1 MRCSS
6 KISENTR
13 VRKAGTIWSGT
24 HFLVRIM
31 EISDLKQSQSF
42 VKPSTVAGMVE
53 SIIGC
58 KWSLSVLQMV
68 QQGINRP
75 GAMER
80 AIDGLTTKVLNE
92 RLRKLLNYGIL
103 QRYAY
108 SEIPPRVEYKLTAF
122 GEKFVH
128 ILNEIE
134 KLNQEIEHGLI
145 EHSLEEN

>member
-1 MRCSS
+1 
-6 KISENTR
+6 
-13 VRKAGTIWSGT
+13 
-24 HFLVRIM
+24 
-31 EISDLKQSQSF
+31 
-42 VKPSTVAGMVE
+42 MVE

-80 AIDGLTTKVLNE
+80 AINGLTTKVLNE
-92 RLRKLLNYGIL
+92 RLRKLVNYGIL
-103 QRYAY
+103 QRYP
-108 SEIPPRVEYKLTAF
+108 EIPRVEYKLTAF